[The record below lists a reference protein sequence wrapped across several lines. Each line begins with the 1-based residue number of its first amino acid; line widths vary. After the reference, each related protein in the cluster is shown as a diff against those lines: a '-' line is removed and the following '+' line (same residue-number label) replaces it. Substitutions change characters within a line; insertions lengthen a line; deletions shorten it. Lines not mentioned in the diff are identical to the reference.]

1 MDSIMPDSHHRHHQN
16 RTLLLLL
23 AAVVAAVGL
32 VIVITA
38 PHARA
43 ADRDLRDVVRR
54 VEPAVVAVGTFQP
67 TRQPPVALRG
77 TGFSV
82 GDGTMVLTNAHVV
95 PRDLDYERRE
105 RIAVIRDKD
114 GKGRE
119 MEVITPSHICR
130 DDARDLALLVL
141 MDQRLPAALKLDPTV
156 EVEPGLPVAFT
167 GYPLSGA
174 VGLYPVTHRG
184 MVSAVVPAAVPL
196 ADPSLL
202 DAATLERLRDNFSIF
217 QLDATA
223 YPGNSGSPL
232 YRQDNGRVVG
242 ILNSVYVKNTRERQL
257 AAIQ

>member
-130 DDARDLALLVL
+130 DDARDPGVIGA
-141 MDQRLPAALKLDPTV
+141 DGPTPSSRLEVGPDGRGGTWPASGVHGVSAQWR
-156 EVEPGLPVAFT
+156 
-167 GYPLSGA
+167 SGA
-174 VGLYPVTHRG
+174 ISRHPSRHGVGGGSCGGALGRPLIAGRRHTGALARQFQYFSVGRDRL
-184 MVSAVVPAAVPL
+184 SRQQRQPAL
-196 ADPSLL
+196 Q
-202 DAATLERLRDNFSIF
+202 T
-217 QLDATA
+217 
-223 YPGNSGSPL
+223 G
-232 YRQDNGRVVG
+232 
-242 ILNSVYVKNTRERQL
+242 
-257 AAIQ
+257 